1 MFFCMQEI
9 EQNAERKINAEDR
22 VPVLNGVNRLETCG
36 CAGKERIHRWCH
48 VSENTNGGA
57 VESRR
62 HWQNSGFVVAASG
75 QGGKTSRVKD
85 FEVVVPI

>member
-36 CAGKERIHRWCH
+36 CAGKERIHR
-48 VSENTNGGA
+48 
-57 VESRR
+57 
-62 HWQNSGFVVAASG
+62 
-75 QGGKTSRVKD
+75 
-85 FEVVVPI
+85 